1 MLNELELPKYKSF
14 IASSKYR
21 EIIFFELNLSPRTPK
36 DLSHL
41 TSISQPNVSRALKEL
56 QKEKLIECLNPDSI
70 KSRYY
75 SITEL
80 GKQVFNTIKNEPGID
95 KLLGKKL
102 EERIED
108 AFSQSGIK
116 YNRNYILKTPIFDF
130 VADFFIPNRNTII
143 RTKFIK
149 AFDADIAY
157 KIAYECAQLKKSYEG
172 ISIVLFLHRNLSQ
185 NVKFIEELEKLKND
199 GYYNILY
206 EKDEESLRELI
217 RCSSNV

>member
-21 EIIFFELNLSPRTPK
+21 ELVFFELSSSPRTPK

-41 TSISQPNVSRALKEL
+41 TAISQPNISRALKEL

-75 SITEL
+75 STTVL
-80 GKQVFNTIKNEPGID
+80 GKQVFNIIKNEPGID

-108 AFSQSGIK
+108 AFGQSEIE
-116 YNRNYILKTPIFDF
+116 YNRNYKLKTSISDF
-130 VADFFIPNRNTII
+130 VADFFIPSRNTII
-143 RTKFIK
+143 RTKFDK

-157 KIAYECAQLKKSYEG
+157 KIAYECSQLKKTYEG
-172 ISIVLFLHRNLSQ
+172 ISIVLFLHRNLGQ
-185 NVKFIEELEKLKND
+185 NVKFLEELEKLRND
-199 GYYNILY
+199 GYYTILY
-206 EKDEESLRELI
+206 ENDEESLRGLMKSLKT
-217 RCSSNV
+217 R